1 MKRLKSILIIF
12 TVFLNCTVTEKP
24 EFIGLDKIKVINAD
38 AQRITMKANALFKNP
53 NDVGGKLKTDG
64 LKVYVNETEVANIIS
79 EEFDVPSKQE
89 FEIPLVVSVS
99 TDSLV
104 NKNSLGSLLGSLIS
118 QRLKVR
124 YLGEIDY
131 KVFGYSSTYLVDE
144 EQNIKVKL

>member
-12 TVFLNCTVTEKP
+12 IVFLNCTVTEKP